1 MYISCPSC
9 STSFSVDGAM
19 IGTGGRA
26 VRCYNC
32 SHSWHQYPV
41 VHQPAAHFVPVQYVS
56 PSQFTMPPQV
66 AAPAPVAAPVPEPVP
81 APLPEL
87 EPEPMPEP
95 IPEPEPAPPPE
106 PEPIPEED
114 LPSDEELDAMLGD
127 TDDID
132 DAGSFAAE
140 MPDDTTEIDEE
151 ALEELED
158 PEPLE
163 SFHAPEPDDDF
174 EEDLEPEDIPD
185 PDPLP
190 DGMYDP
196 DDEDEEEPQG
206 SLIQTLIKV
215 VVILVVVIGLGAGL
229 VFTRGIVVD
238 LIPAT
243 NVAFELIG
251 LRVAIPGEGLDVNAG
266 NPKRETIDGK
276 EYIVLRGLLRN
287 VSDIE
292 QPVPQLFVR
301 ILDGNKAMIAVKTV
315 IPGKKMLKPNESV
328 KFSTRFIES
337 TIATGRDVDV
347 VYGPFQDEA
356 GAEGAAPMEATPKKD
371 EPK

>member
-9 STSFSVDGAM
+9 STSFSVDGAK
-19 IGTGGRA
+19 IGAGGRA

-41 VHQPAAHFVPVQYVS
+41 VHQPAAHYVPVQYVS

-95 IPEPEPAPPPE
+95 EPAPAPE

-127 TDDID
+127 SDDID

-140 MPDDTTEIDEE
+140 MPDDVTDIDEE

-163 SFHAPEPDDDF
+163 SFNETVPDDDF
-174 EEDLEPEDIPD
+174 DEDLEPEDIPD

-206 SLIQTLIKV
+206 SPIMTLIKV
-215 VVILVVVIGLGAGL
+215 VVVLVVVIGLGAGA
-229 VFTRGIVVD
+229 VVMRGIVVD
-238 LIPAT
+238 IIPAT
-243 NVAFELIG
+243 NVVFELIG
-251 LRVAIPGEGLDVNAG
+251 LRVAIPGEGLEVNAG
-266 NPKRETIDGK
+266 SPKRETIDGK
-276 EYIVLRGLLRN
+276 DYIVLRGLLRN
-287 VSDIE
+287 VSDVE

-315 IPGKKMLKPNESV
+315 IPSKKMLKPNKSV

-356 GAEGAAPMEATPKKD
+356 GAEGGEQKEAAPKK
-371 EPK
+371 EEHK